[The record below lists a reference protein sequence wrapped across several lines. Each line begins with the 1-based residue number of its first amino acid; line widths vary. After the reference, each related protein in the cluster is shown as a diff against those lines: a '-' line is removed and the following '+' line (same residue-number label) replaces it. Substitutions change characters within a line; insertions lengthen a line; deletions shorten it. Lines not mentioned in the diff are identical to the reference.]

1 MTYFIGF
8 GNVFC
13 KVLKCYM
20 DISYDPTLQVLI
32 EHVPSSA
39 MSYNFLCQFV
49 FFKPG
54 FKYW

>member
-8 GNVFC
+8 ANVFY

-20 DISYDPTLQVLI
+20 DISDSPTLQVLI

-39 MSYNFLCQFV
+39 MSY
-49 FFKPG
+49 K
-54 FKYW
+54 KY